1 MTRDPAAPVRNP
13 RPSIEIIPGVMPT
26 YGGTDPPWKLKSLS
40 FTIGDL
46 SARWP
51 TDRFRY
57 VSSELESVRFYKLHR
72 SDLISYADSFVRD
85 RASAEDI
92 VQDAWERVQAVE
104 QGRSLAEPMGYFY
117 RTVRNL
123 ALDWLRARK
132 RHSVEIDSDPNEL
145 AATLPDHAPSPEA
158 TVSARRDLHRVLESL
173 DELPERSR
181 VALTLHTVDGLKL
194 REIAERLGLSVTFTH
209 QLIAEAKMH
218 CIQRLSRRL

>member
-1 MTRDPAAPVRNP
+1 M
-13 RPSIEIIPGVMPT
+13 
-26 YGGTDPPWKLKSLS
+26 S
-40 FTIGDL
+40 FTISTLPACWL
-46 SARWP
+46 S
-51 TDRFRY
+51 DRFRH

-85 RASAEDI
+85 RACAEDI

-104 QGRSLAEPMGYFY
+104 QGRSLAEPLGYFY

-132 RHSVEIDSDPNEL
+132 RDGAETDSDPSEL
-145 AATLPDHAPSPEA
+145 AATLQDQSPSPEA
-158 TVSARRDLHRVLESL
+158 TVSARKDLSMVLESL
-173 DELPERSR
+173 NELPERSR
-181 VALTLHTVDGLKL
+181 LALTLHTVDGLKL
-194 REIAERLGLSVTFTH
+194 REIAQQLGLSVTFTH